1 MGNATIKD
9 VAAEAQ
15 VSIATVSRVLNKNYV
30 VSPELEAKVMAAI
43 EKLNYYPNS
52 IARSLKNEN
61 THTIGL
67 IVSDIAN
74 EFFTALARSIEDIIA
89 KRGYN
94 LIVCSTDN
102 RQDKEYSYL
111 QLLMEKK
118 VDAIILNTTGL
129 NDEYIASLSQK
140 IPFGLC
146 GRKVNALSFK
156 GDFVDSDNVTGSY
169 ELTRYLLSLGHRKI
183 ALINGQTEV
192 SSSAERLEGFCKAM
206 KEAGIDV
213 EDSYPYLY
221 FGNFNRKES
230 GYQGA
235 EAMFSMANPPSAIFA
250 ANNELALG
258 VMRYC
263 LQHGISIP
271 EDLSLTGYGRI
282 SNADLLYVQLLCTD
296 MSPQVMG
303 TRLAELTMERIEQ
316 KNNILNREIRF
327 SPQLIPGKS
336 VREYK

>member
-15 VSIATVSRVLNKNYV
+15 VSIATVSRVLNKNYA

-102 RQDKEYSYL
+102 QQTKEYKYL

-129 NDEYIASLSQK
+129 NDEYIAALSQH

-146 GRKVNALSFK
+146 GRKVNTLSFK
-156 GDFVDSDNVTGSY
+156 GDFVDSDNAAGSY
-169 ELTRYLLSLGHRKI
+169 QLTRHLIELGHRKI
-183 ALINGQTEV
+183 ALINGQPEV

-206 KEAGIDV
+206 KTIGIEADKG
-213 EDSYPYLY
+213 YPYLY

-230 GYQGA
+230 GFQGA
-235 EAMFSMANPPSAIFA
+235 EAMFALPEPPTAIFA
-250 ANNELALG
+250 ANNELLLG

-263 LQHGISIP
+263 LEHSISIP
-271 EDLSLTGYGRI
+271 RDLSLTGYGCI
-282 SNADLLYVQLLCTD
+282 SNADLLYVQPLCTD
-296 MSPQVMG
+296 MSPQVIG

-316 KNNILNREIRF
+316 KNNIPNREIRF

-336 VREYK
+336 VRAL